1 MKMEKRRYKRFL
13 IEQMDIHAKTIF
25 ATEVEMLD
33 ISICGARMKV
43 PQNLIIGSVYFIK
56 LENESY
62 SLRLKCTVMWEKLSG
77 SLKNKDG
84 DFIPVYTAGIKFK
97 NVYSD
102 ELKKLRD
109 FIGEFEIP
117 EELEFS
123 DEKRLNAMRVKFYTK
138 ESDLLNYQETYTVKL
153 LSLGGILIE
162 TNIEFRIDERF
173 PMELFL
179 SNDNHPLK
187 FQGRIASCIEIPD
200 KKPKQYNIG
209 VEFLDM
215 AENDLSR
222 LSEYTRNL

>member
-1 MKMEKRRYKRFL
+1 MEKRRYKRFL

-43 PQNLIIGSVYFIK
+43 PQNLKIGCVYFIK

-62 SLRLKCTVMWEKLSG
+62 SFRLKCTVMWEKLSG

-84 DFIPVYTAGIKFK
+84 EFIPVYTAGIKFN

-102 ELKKLRD
+102 ELKKLKD

-117 EELEFS
+117 QEQKFG

-138 ESDLLNYQETYTVKL
+138 ESNLLNYQETYTVKL

-179 SNDNHPLK
+179 SNDNYPLK
-187 FQGRIASCIEIPD
+187 FQGRIASCIEILD

-209 VEFLDM
+209 VEFLDIT
-215 AENDLSR
+215 ENDLSR